1 MVKLTR
7 YEQETVVNANAE
19 ETTAT
24 VYTADPV
31 YIRKLDALVEKY
43 PDIYKVIRTNEM
55 SKTYEFPK
63 KLLSFRSP
71 KILTEEQK
79 EICRQRLAAIK
90 KST

>member
-7 YEQETVVNANAE
+7 YEQETVVNSNAE
-19 ETTAT
+19 EDLAT

-31 YIRKLDALVEKY
+31 YIRKLDALVKKF
-43 PDIYKVIRTNEM
+43 PNIYKVIRETEI

-63 KLLSFRSP
+63 KLLQFRSP

-79 EICRQRLAAIK
+79 AACRARLEAVRK
-90 KST
+90 N